1 MIPRFFCPFPLHP
14 GATVELAAEAAHH
27 ALKVLRVGAGDTAIL
42 FDGRGGQW
50 HATLHPAGKSLRA
63 TWTRVRR
70 CRREPPLMLTLVQ
83 ALPAGDKMDLVVQK
97 AVELGVMR
105 IQPVAAKRS
114 VIRLS
119 GERAE
124 RRVEHWR
131 NIAIAAC
138 EQSGRNRIPAVAPIL
153 DLPQYL
159 GIAAQENAL
168 RFVCAPG
175 VAGPA
180 RARGA
185 EAPVSLLVGPEGGFE
200 DGELLAAHAAG
211 FHADWVGAAGVA
223 HRNRRA
229 GRRGGNDGTL
239 GRLVMFESAE
249 IGHKIDKQT
258 YKKEVPA
265 LRAALQDAQYDLK
278 ENGKIPVVVLV
289 SGQDGAGKGETIN
302 ILYEWMDPRFI
313 STLAFSRRA
322 TKSVRAPSCGATGA
336 PCRPRAAS
344 ASSPDRGIRARS
356 TTASTAA

>member
-63 TWTRVRR
+63 TLTRFEDADA
-70 CRREPPLMLTLVQ
+70 EPALMLTLVQ

-124 RRVEHWR
+124 RRTEHWR

-159 GIAAQENAL
+159 GIAARENTL

-175 VAGPA
+175 VSGSLRKLAVPT
-180 RARGA
+180 
-185 EAPVSLLVGPEGGFE
+185 APVVLLVGPEGGFE
-200 DGELLAAHAAG
+200 AGELLAAHPGGFQPIQLGPRVLRTETAGLGAVAAMMALWG
-211 FHADWVGAAGVA
+211 DW
-223 HRNRRA
+223 
-229 GRRGGNDGTL
+229 
-239 GRLVMFESAE
+239 
-249 IGHKIDKQT
+249 
-258 YKKEVPA
+258 
-265 LRAALQDAQYDLK
+265 
-278 ENGKIPVVVLV
+278 
-289 SGQDGAGKGETIN
+289 
-302 ILYEWMDPRFI
+302 
-313 STLAFSRRA
+313 
-322 TKSVRAPSCGATGA
+322 
-336 PCRPRAAS
+336 
-344 ASSPDRGIRARS
+344 
-356 TTASTAA
+356 